1 MPCCRKRRW
10 RVRTVSGWVSRLL
23 RPLLGRPIGEQH
35 QGPDD
40 LVAPLGLIHEA
51 QLQLC
56 KLRGRFH
63 RHPFHPLCSRGAYV
77 AYRIE
82 AVI

>member
-10 RVRTVSGWVSRLL
+10 RVRTVSGWVSVSCARCC
-23 RPLLGRPIGEQH
+23 GRPIGEQH
-35 QGPDD
+35 QGPDHFI
-40 LVAPLGLIHEA
+40 APLGLIHKA

-63 RHPFHPLCSRGAYV
+63 RRPFHPSLQVEGLM
-77 AYRIE
+77 
-82 AVI
+82 